1 MRYLLP
7 GRRGFFQTTGLCGE
21 VPCYE
26 CHFTAIGALNKAT
39 LGWFDLQRKMYKKI
53 PINGHHEVIAMS
65 GEIGLYQGNPVVQTH
80 MVVGSVLI
88 WKQISR

>member
-1 MRYLLP
+1 
-7 GRRGFFQTTGLCGE
+7 
-21 VPCYE
+21 
-26 CHFTAIGALNKAT
+26 
-39 LGWFDLQRKMYKKI
+39 MYKKI

-65 GEIGLYQGNPVVQTH
+65 GDIALYQGNPVVHTH